1 MTMLR
6 SRRLALLCVAAP
18 LWLAGCAS
26 ITPTRGFEATESA
39 RNEQYTGRFAA
50 NYTRYGR
57 SEGVQGNFRW
67 EEQGRNV
74 RLDLVSPLG
83 QTLAIVTSTP
93 SGATLDLPNEKPR
106 NAPEVDSLMEQSLG
120 FSLPVSG
127 MRDWLHGRA
136 ASGTPA
142 QVTRDAS
149 GRPDTLRQNGWTV
162 RYVAWQ
168 DAPEGSAAPSTLPR
182 RIDMARDGNDATLSV
197 RLVIDPE
204 NKP

>member
-18 LWLAGCAS
+18 LWLAACAS
-26 ITPTRGFEATESA
+26 ITPSRSFDAGETA
-39 RNEQYTGRFAA
+39 RSEQYTGRFAA

-57 SEGVQGNFRW
+57 NEGVQGSFRW

-83 QTLAIVTSTP
+83 QTLAVVTSTP
-93 SGATLDLPNEKPR
+93 SGATLDLPNEQPR
-106 NAPEVDSLMEQSLG
+106 NAPEVDSLMEQALG

-127 MRDWLHGRA
+127 MRDWMHGRA
-136 ASGTPA
+136 ATGAPA
-142 QVTRDAS
+142 QITRDDK

-168 DAPEGSAAPSTLPR
+168 DTSEGVATTSPRPR
-182 RIDMARDGNDATLSV
+182 RIDMARDGNDSPLSV
-197 RLVIDPE
+197 RLVIDPQAQ
-204 NKP
+204 P